1 LSTPDNIPLS
11 FLGFLTISWTRSRYP
26 SVNIWIYNLV
36 KPIGLTKARVKHS
49 HFYVKNNAVENK
61 SLITNLTEI
70 IHVKSEKKHV
80 LTVQKKDNKLY
91 SYNRNV
97 IKFYV

>member
-1 LSTPDNIPLS
+1 
-11 FLGFLTISWTRSRYP
+11 
-26 SVNIWIYNLV
+26 
-36 KPIGLTKARVKHS
+36 
-49 HFYVKNNAVENK
+49 VKNNAVENK

-70 IHVKSEKKHV
+70 IHVNSEKKNV

-97 IKFYV
+97 IKSLSMRKPCKI